1 MVPYVYRMHS
11 LLIVLL
17 IVAMAAT
24 VAVLATGVIGMG
36 RKGESA
42 GSRSNKLMRARIVFQ
57 ATALVLFMAVMWFA
71 RS

>member
-1 MVPYVYRMHS
+1 MYS
-11 LLIVLL
+11 LLTVLM

-42 GSRSNKLMRARIVFQ
+42 GMRSNRLMRARIIFQ
-57 ATALVLFMAVMWFA
+57 ATALALFVLVILYS
-71 RS
+71 RL